1 MSAGTE
7 AGGGGRHGRRRHTPV
22 GGGRHRAVGGSRRH
36 TGPDGPA
43 RGHRIAEVVR

>member
-7 AGGGGRHGRRRHTPV
+7 AGGGGRHGRRRHTPA
-22 GGGRHRAVGGSRRH
+22 GGRHRAVGGGRRH